1 MERSKNY
8 QEYLARREQV
18 LNQNAQAGLVG
29 ARHRG
34 GNPGGAYQARYQ
46 AQAPGKY
53 GRVGQ
58 DPTQPGYCPPGS
70 NWVGSDTGAAHGRE
84 PTGPV
89 PTVACTP
96 LPPRCDCHV
105 VGANTLNTDGVPSG
119 GFDTVTLDSGDADY
133 FLPYY
138 IAVTARQVNTTDEGL
153 IVGATLPVLLTD
165 SRSGQDPNMRRASTS
180 DPQFGV
186 WADIYGNEKELE
198 CVDWRKFGSQ
208 NNQQLVM
215 TFYNPNTV
223 SVHVFVNLWGLAAA

>member
-1 MERSKNY
+1 MQTSKTY
-8 QEYLARREQV
+8 REYLARRELV
-18 LNQNAQAGLVG
+18 LKQNAQAGMVG
-29 ARHRG
+29 ARR
-34 GNPGGAYQARYQ
+34 NPGAAYGARYR
-46 AQAPGKY
+46 GKY

-58 DPTQPGYCPPGS
+58 NSTLAQQQEDC
-70 NWVGSDTGAAHGRE
+70 NWVGSETGAAHGRVV
-84 PTGPV
+84 TGPV

-119 GFDTVTLDSGDADY
+119 GFDTVTVDSGDADY

-153 IVGATLPVLLTD
+153 IVGAVLPVLLTD
-165 SRSGQDPNMRRASTS
+165 SRSGQDPNMRRASTT

-186 WADIYGNEKELE
+186 WADIYGDQKEIE